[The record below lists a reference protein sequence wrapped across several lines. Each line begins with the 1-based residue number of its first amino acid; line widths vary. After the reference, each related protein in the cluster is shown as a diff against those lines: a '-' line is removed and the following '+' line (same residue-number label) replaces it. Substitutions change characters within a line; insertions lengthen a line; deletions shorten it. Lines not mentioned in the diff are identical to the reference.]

1 MGQLL
6 EAGTLLN
13 LVRSVQADDTFYDR
27 VVWVQKFAEYVYLLM
42 VVLTMIY
49 FYHCT
54 STFITI
60 LHRVYKSTVLA
71 EAHRKYDA
79 SSEKRGKRPVFVTSK
94 FIDWAKLRPGPLKV
108 ITLLTVLCFHFVCSL
123 H

>member
-27 VVWVQKFAEYVYLLM
+27 VVWVQQFAEYVHLLM
-42 VVLTMIY
+42 VVLTVICSYQCM
-49 FYHCT
+49 

-60 LHRVYKSTVLA
+60 LFTQSVQIDLIG
-71 EAHRKYDA
+71 
-79 SSEKRGKRPVFVTSK
+79 RGTAT
-94 FIDWAKLRPGPLKV
+94 I
-108 ITLLTVLCFHFVCSL
+108 
-123 H
+123 